1 MTNIEKE
8 VFLSEK
14 YGVSYHYALAILK
27 QNWYDLQDAIN
38 YFEDMEQGNDST
50 ICIKHYQRD

>member
-1 MTNIEKE
+1 MTNIEKA

-14 YGVSYHYALAILK
+14 YGVSYYYALAILK

-38 YFEDMEQGNDST
+38 YFEDMEQG
-50 ICIKHYQRD
+50 K